1 MSSKFGLF
9 ITGLACAFAL
19 HAEEN
24 PVAVSEA
31 FEANLDTI
39 EYGAHSVTSI
49 ESPVE
54 IYGFKGAAIVARNID
69 SGVTETVVADADM
82 AGYIDWTPS
91 AGGIWELSNTQDGT
105 VRFTVRYS
113 LFGNAG
119 QGDGSAENPVK
130 IVDFTEVKDLAEND
144 SDGFAFVLL
153 NGEAWSADMELPAGF
168 SVSDIG
174 DGKYMLEV
182 SSDDKVYSSLSKRSV
197 LYTDG
202 AGPNRQMRIRE
213 TRHVSY
219 SGDNWLGNGQAGS
232 VVAMVS
238 PSGTSD
244 ERQHTGTGFD
254 IFAPTE
260 KGRWNMTL
268 ESETIEFSAFV
279 DVLGWGTAISIR

>member
-1 MSSKFGLF
+1 MESKFGLSIASLVF
-9 ITGLACAFAL
+9 AFVL
-19 HAEEN
+19 HAEET
-24 PVAVSEA
+24 PVAISEA
-31 FEANLDTI
+31 FEASLDTL
-39 EYGAHSVTSI
+39 EYGVYSVKSV

-54 IYGFKGAAIVARNID
+54 IYGFKGAAIVAKNLD
-69 SGVTETVVADADM
+69 SGVTETVVTDAVK

-91 AGGIWELSNTQDGT
+91 SGGIWELSNAQDGT
-105 VRFTVRYS
+105 ARFTVRYS

-119 QGDGSAENPVK
+119 QGDGSTSNPLK
-130 IVDFTEVKDLAEND
+130 IVDNTEVKDIAETD
-144 SDGFAFVLL
+144 PDGFAFVLL
-153 NGEAWSADMELPAGF
+153 GGGMWSADMELPKGF

-219 SGDNWLGNGQAGS
+219 SGDNWLGSGQAGS

-268 ESETIEFSAFV
+268 ESENIEFSAFV
-279 DVLGWGTAISIR
+279 DVLGWGTAISVR